1 MVLQSLLLASRPIRL
16 RTPILRRCGIFARIP
31 RGRRIR
37 RQAMAC
43 GDLMRGLAYDRGRLV
58 AFIRR
63 ARRLRVVACTSVIG
77 SRFGSAVL
85 TKRTLHHTGF
95 ALGRFRNGG
104 FFGDGCGIFT
114 ATAVATPPRAAAPTA
129 ASTAAIFL
137 TTCRGLAGL
146 AADRL
151 SVGRGGGRLRSDGDG
166 RHRHGCFLYG
176 RRADGPNFGLCRGGE
191 REQHPRRGRHERHET
206 ASGEQRERQQRP
218 VPIGGAPAAA
228 KTEIQPAPPAP
239 VQETPM
245 PVTPIAVTTES
256 SAAPTDR
263 EAVGGKTGEA
273 SARGEGGRGVATAV
287 AVKIPQP
294 SPKNPPFR
302 NRPRANPVWC
312 RVRFVR
318 TAGPNRLPMT
328 LVHATT
334 RSRRA
339 RRMEA
344 TRRPLSYAS
353 PRMRSPHAIAWR
365 RMRLPRGIRAKMPHR
380 RRMAGV
386 RSRIGLLARRS
397 DCSTIGRRLAGR
409 WLFDNLIQMPLT
421 DVAQEAFR
429 PHFHEIQH

>member
-77 SRFGSAVL
+77 SRFGPAVL

-129 ASTAAIFL
+129 ASTAATTL

-176 RRADGPNFGLCRGGE
+176 RRGDGLNFGLCRGG
-191 REQHPRRGRHERHET
+191 RTAYRHRPLLPLALFAAGGFMALMT
-206 ASGEQRERQQRP
+206 APTR
-218 VPIGGAPAAA
+218 VLLALTAAA
-228 KTEIQPAPPAP
+228 
-239 VQETPM
+239 
-245 PVTPIAVTTES
+245 
-256 SAAPTDR
+256 
-263 EAVGGKTGEA
+263 
-273 SARGEGGRGVATAV
+273 
-287 AVKIPQP
+287 
-294 SPKNPPFR
+294 
-302 NRPRANPVWC
+302 
-312 RVRFVR
+312 
-318 TAGPNRLPMT
+318 
-328 LVHATT
+328 
-334 RSRRA
+334 
-339 RRMEA
+339 
-344 TRRPLSYAS
+344 
-353 PRMRSPHAIAWR
+353 
-365 RMRLPRGIRAKMPHR
+365 
-380 RRMAGV
+380 
-386 RSRIGLLARRS
+386 
-397 DCSTIGRRLAGR
+397 LAGR
-409 WLFDNLIQMPLT
+409 AAAATRTVAAALRALLGAPRHLFCLGRRRRGGGGGFPRLFAT
-421 DVAQEAFR
+421 AE
-429 PHFHEIQH
+429 